1 MYLPSDIT
9 GKYTVDFTMDGK
21 VIQSY
26 PFVAETAGGMI
37 SIPVKG
43 TGQKQVT
50 VSVTGESTGMTARL
64 GVYTFDF
71 TTGSFTA
78 ISEDF
83 ESAFAAVTPQHT
95 EAAPAATEAPAAQS
109 EESQE

>member
-1 MYLPSDIT
+1 
-9 GKYTVDFTMDGK
+9 
-21 VIQSY
+21 
-26 PFVAETAGGMI
+26 
-37 SIPVKG
+37 
-43 TGQKQVT
+43 
-50 VSVTGESTGMTARL
+50 MTARL

-95 EAAPAATEAPAAQS
+95 EAAPAATEAPAAQP